1 MERETH
7 LELVAREFWPWVNK
21 ISNYRKV
28 TQLWETILGHFLY
41 STKRLRIAD
50 LDYWK
55 TKQNKTVTNL
65 VAQNLQKKFAKCKLH
80 S

>member
-1 MERETH
+1 MG
-7 LELVAREFWPWVNK
+7 N
-21 ISNYRKV
+21 N
-28 TQLWETILGHFLY
+28 LGHFLY

-65 VAQNLQKKFAKCKLH
+65 VAQNLQKKFANCTHKDGTTLVRVP
-80 S
+80 